1 MKRGRVLTLAIALL
15 VIVVLAGCTTFVSSD
30 TEPDPELLLED
41 ALSGSEAS
49 ELIGERSVV
58 FEDSA
63 RNYTTT
69 ERVWIRPPAE
79 ERTELLES
87 EGIEGATP
95 GDVTIQNATTFW
107 RVFDDGEEIERYD
120 IEPTNERTPE
130 SDTDVAKDL
139 EQYSISYEGTDT
151 VANRSVHVIEYEP
164 KDETVETGIG
174 FLVGDTQYVYPL
186 ETAATPETDFQGGT
200 LWIDTE
206 QHYPLKTQERYTDP
220 DGTTLE
226 VTSTF
231 ESVTFDVEIGDEK
244 FEPPATE
251 TQPDESTPPAE
262 DEPAITGYVEFDD
275 RANAE
280 EQIPFTLPE
289 ATFPDFERV
298 ELAADGFDGVVTA
311 HKTYE
316 SDEHLLWFSVSDGDL
331 RGEDPDAEGVGPMNA
346 TVETAY
352 DLTLVTWDCGELT
365 YQLSSELGEETL
377 LEFAASVGCQ

>member
-1 MKRGRVLTLAIALL
+1 MSG
-15 VIVVLAGCTTFVSSD
+15 D

-41 ALSGSEAS
+41 ALTGSEAPD
-49 ELIGERSVV
+49 LVGERTVA

-79 ERTELLES
+79 QRTELLES
-87 EGIEGATP
+87 QGINGATP
-95 GDVTIQNATTFW
+95 GDVTIQNSTTFW
-107 RVFDDGEEIERYD
+107 RIFDDGEEIERYD
-120 IEPTNERTPE
+120 LEPSDE
-130 SDTDVAKDL
+130 STAENQTDVATGL
-139 EQYSISYEGTDT
+139 EGYTVSYEGTDT
-151 VANRSVHVIEYEP
+151 IANRSVHVVEYEP

-186 ETAATPETDFQGGT
+186 ETAETPETDFQGGT

-206 QHYPLKTQERYTDP
+206 KRYPLKAQERYTDP

-231 ESVTFDVEIGDEK
+231 ESVTFGVDIEDEL

-251 TQPDESTPPAE
+251 TQPDEPTPPAE

-275 RANAE
+275 RADAE
-280 EQIPFTLPE
+280 EQLPFTLPE

-298 ELAADGFDGVVTA
+298 DLAADGFDGVVTA

-331 RGEDPDAEGVGPMNA
+331 RGDDADEEEVGPMNA
-346 TVETAY
+346 TVESAY

-365 YQLSSELGEETL
+365 YQLSSELEEEIL
-377 LEFAASVGCQ
+377 LEFAENVGCQ